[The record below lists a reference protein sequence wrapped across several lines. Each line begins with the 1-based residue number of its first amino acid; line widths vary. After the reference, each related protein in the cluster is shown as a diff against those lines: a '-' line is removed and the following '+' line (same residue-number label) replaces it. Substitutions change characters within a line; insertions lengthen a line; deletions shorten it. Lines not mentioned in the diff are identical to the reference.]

1 MPYYFGRLV
10 VAIGTTAFDD
20 VIDVPNLT
28 YRYNS
33 LLQHN
38 QQLLQLIY
46 CICIFIDKLLDKS
59 IKVFYHYI
67 IRLGLGLVFTIT
79 IPILA
84 STSLACYLMCKF
96 SSFVYQ

>member
-1 MPYYFGRLV
+1 MPYHFGPLAV
-10 VAIGTTAFDD
+10 VLGTTAFDD
-20 VIDVPNLT
+20 VINVPNLT

-38 QQLLQLIY
+38 PQLLQLIY
-46 CICIFIDKLLDKS
+46 MHFIDKLLDKS

-84 STSLACYLMCKF
+84 STSLACYLMCKL
-96 SSFVYQ
+96 SSFVY